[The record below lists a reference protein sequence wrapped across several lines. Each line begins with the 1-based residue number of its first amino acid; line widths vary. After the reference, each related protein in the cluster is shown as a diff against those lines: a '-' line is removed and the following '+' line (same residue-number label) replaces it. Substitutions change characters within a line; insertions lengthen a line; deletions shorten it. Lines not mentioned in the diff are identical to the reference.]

1 MTQTEIICPRET
13 NMHIFTKPLHQY
25 LWLLHSQT
33 PHMWK
38 NTNIH
43 QLKNGYTNCWMSIQW
58 RIYKIK
64 SNNTGKSQSILLT
77 EIRQTHKAIDCM
89 IPFLCSCENDK
100 NIETK
105 KQINGCKSTRLG
117 ITDYKGSWRKY
128 CDYGKFLYLDL
139 DCGYLN
145 SSWEHTNFKSIN
157 VTNWWGKS

>member
-1 MTQTEIICPRET
+1 MYTYYMTQQPHTEIYVQEKQTCT
-13 NMHIFTKPLHQY
+13 WFTRPLHQY
-25 LWLLHSQT
+25 LWLLHSQS
-33 PHMWK
+33 PRIWK

-43 QLKNGYTNCWMSIQW
+43 QLENGYTNCWMSIQW

-64 SNNTGKSQSILLT
+64 NNTGKSQSILLT

-105 KQINGCKSTRLG
+105 KQINGCKSPRLG

-128 CDYGKFLYLDL
+128 CDYGNFLYLDL
-139 DCGYLN
+139 DCGYLHL
-145 SSWEHTNFKSIN
+145 SKLIMRTYQF
-157 VTNWWGKS
+157 